1 MNVVPSQSL
10 YRLSLF
16 IRFTGFVDFYAKS
29 ISVRD
34 VESLWKMSMLRLLD
48 ELFVFC
54 FNHILSNLVLY
65 LIILGK

>member
-48 ELFVFC
+48 ELFVFL
-54 FNHILSNLVLY
+54 FQPHS
-65 LIILGK
+65 